1 MNIGVVILDFLK
13 AEKVV
18 QNVRSILNQKFSNS
32 ITLYISVVDNSC
44 NTKNAEILQL
54 GLKEFIQNTNNSQHT
69 VLLDITEKNIGYTKG
84 NNRGVKNIE
93 KIIQKPLDYLFIVNP
108 DIETKD
114 ATVFQKMIT
123 YLEKN
128 KTIGILGPRQV
139 HDNGEYAMSVRQ
151 FPNLF
156 LQIFR
161 RLWLRYLPFIKQ
173 AVERD
178 EMQKMDTAQI
188 QDVDWLQ
195 SSFIC
200 IRSNIWDTIGGF
212 NEEYFLFMADSEIC
226 LETWKLGYSVQFFPE
241 VEVHADGIRCS
252 GGGLL
257 QFFKSWVLRQHVK
270 DAWKYFVK
278 HLFEGRVRNV
288 RNKK

>member
-13 AEKVV
+13 AKKVI
-18 QNVRSILNQKFSNS
+18 QNVQSILNQNISDN

-44 NTKNAEILQL
+44 NTQNAQILQSEL
-54 GLKEFIQNTNNSQHT
+54 EPFMKNKTRHT
-69 VLLDITEKNIGYTKG
+69 LILDITEKNIGYTKG

-93 KIIQKPLDYLFIVNP
+93 KKIQEQQTEKLDYLFIINP

-114 ATVFQKMIT
+114 KNVFQKMIT
-123 YLEKN
+123 YLENNEK
-128 KTIGILGPRQV
+128 IGIIGPRQV
-139 HDNGEYAMSVRQ
+139 HENGDYAMNVRQ

-156 LQIFR
+156 IQIFR

-178 EMQKMDTAQI
+178 EMQKMNTAHI

-200 IRSNIWDTIGGF
+200 IRKNIWNKIEGF

-226 LETWKLGYSVQFFPE
+226 LETWKLGYRVQFFPE
-241 VEVHADGIRCS
+241 AEVYADGIRCS
-252 GGGLL
+252 GGGFIQL
-257 QFFKSWVLRQHVK
+257 FKSWVLRQHVK
-270 DAWKYFVK
+270 DAWKYFCK
-278 HLFEGRVRNV
+278 HLFEKNV
-288 RNKK
+288 RK